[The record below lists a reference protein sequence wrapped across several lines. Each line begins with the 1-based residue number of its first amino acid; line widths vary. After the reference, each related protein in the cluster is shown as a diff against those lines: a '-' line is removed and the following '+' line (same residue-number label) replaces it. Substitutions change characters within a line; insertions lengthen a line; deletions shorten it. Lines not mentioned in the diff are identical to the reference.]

1 MNNAPFEQTFR
12 ITVLLPK
19 DQLYVTRVGAKT
31 KLCHLMELICD
42 DKQLDSLKY
51 EFRHPADLT
60 QGFDNDMTIGEVG
73 LNEIRLVSKT
83 EIHNEINRLHTS
95 DLFRYQRNNIRES
108 SLSSSDLSRNSAKVS
123 TIMKTTSPYS
133 STNSLNSM
141 DSSGMSTNSKGHHPH
156 PPVVPMR
163 KKRLAPRPPSQNS
176 IPEQEMVTIT
186 TNNIFK
192 EPQLPPYSRKNFHTS
207 TPNLYANNGLSL
219 HKNGVDNFDGGD
231 HMNNNN
237 NNEISDKIEEMNYF
251 NSKTSFNNQ
260 KNRPT
265 SMYIIREPA
274 EDIINGNND
283 DTSTNTNASNVGGSV
298 ETTNHSRTSSNASE
312 ITTAS
317 SVVERPVPRKRLFS
331 STGKFDVEKST
342 IRDIIRTLTETE
354 PVLLYIGCKYLLN

>member
-1 MNNAPFEQTFR
+1 
-12 ITVLLPK
+12 
-19 DQLYVTRVGAKT
+19 
-31 KLCHLMELICD
+31 
-42 DKQLDSLKY
+42 
-51 EFRHPADLT
+51 
-60 QGFDNDMTIGEVG
+60 
-73 LNEIRLVSKT
+73 
-83 EIHNEINRLHTS
+83 
-95 DLFRYQRNNIRES
+95 
-108 SLSSSDLSRNSAKVS
+108 
-123 TIMKTTSPYS
+123 
-133 STNSLNSM
+133 
-141 DSSGMSTNSKGHHPH
+141 
-156 PPVVPMR
+156 
-163 KKRLAPRPPSQNS
+163 
-176 IPEQEMVTIT
+176 
-186 TNNIFK
+186 
-192 EPQLPPYSRKNFHTS
+192 
-207 TPNLYANNGLSL
+207 
-219 HKNGVDNFDGGD
+219 
-231 HMNNNN
+231 MNNNN

-342 IRDIIRTLTETE
+342 IRTLTKTE